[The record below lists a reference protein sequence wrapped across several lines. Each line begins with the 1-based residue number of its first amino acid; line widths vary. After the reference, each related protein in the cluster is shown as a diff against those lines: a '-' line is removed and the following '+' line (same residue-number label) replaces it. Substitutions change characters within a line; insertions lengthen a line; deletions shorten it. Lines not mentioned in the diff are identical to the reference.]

1 MRRVTTLIL
10 FLILCACQ
18 PATTH
23 SVPSQI
29 PPTNAEGIDSTTSP
43 SNTLEVPTLTPTPTL
58 VSPTDTPPVETEI
71 TMEKPSLTITIL
83 YNNVGYDP
91 SLETAW
97 GFSALVERNGE
108 ILLFDTGGD
117 GAILMRNMDTLG
129 VDRGQIQSVVLS
141 HIHGD
146 HVGGLN
152 AILNTGIQPTIY
164 IPPSFPT
171 NYKNSLKQSTSI
183 IEVEPGQSIMDGIL
197 TTGEM
202 GTNILEQ
209 ALIIRTTKGMVIIT
223 GCAHPGVDQL
233 VDRAVTLVGD
243 PVYLVMGG
251 FHLGSASNA
260 RITSILEAFRRMDV
274 QKVAPS
280 HCTGDVAIR
289 MFREEYGS
297 DFIESGVGCVIII
310 GP

>member
-18 PATTH
+18 PTTTLI
-23 SVPSQI
+23 SPSEIPSTVGVIPTDTTPPTEAPENPTPIPITPSPMDI
-29 PPTNAEGIDSTTSP
+29 PPT
-43 SNTLEVPTLTPTPTL
+43 
-58 VSPTDTPPVETEI
+58 ETEM

-97 GFSALVERNGE
+97 GFAALVERNGE
-108 ILLFDTGGD
+108 TLLFDTGGD
-117 GAILMRNMDTLG
+117 GAILMRNMNTLG
-129 VDRGQIQSVVLS
+129 IDPGQIQSVVLS

-146 HVGGLN
+146 HIGGLN
-152 AILNTGIQPTIY
+152 ALLNTGIQPTIY

-183 IEVEPGQSIMDGIL
+183 IEVEPGQSIMEGIL

-280 HCTGDVAIR
+280 HCTGDIAIH
-289 MFREEYGS
+289 MFREEYGE

-310 GP
+310 ES